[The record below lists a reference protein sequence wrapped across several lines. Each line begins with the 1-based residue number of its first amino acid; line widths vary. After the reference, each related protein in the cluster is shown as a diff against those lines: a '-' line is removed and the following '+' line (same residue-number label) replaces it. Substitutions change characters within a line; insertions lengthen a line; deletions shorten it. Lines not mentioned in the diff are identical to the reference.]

1 MAKTGS
7 KHTDKSDTEL
17 IRMALEAA
25 AEQQAAFSL
34 LYARYHASVSAY
46 IAKYVSEPDE
56 IEDICMET
64 FAKAFQQLATYRD
77 ENRFSTWI
85 FRIARNTA
93 FDHMS
98 REKVRGKNIEK
109 KPIDYSDLEG
119 IDMPSES
126 DSPEEEIISTQD
138 HENFLSCLEGLPDLY
153 RDVAKMC
160 FIDNLGYKEIA
171 QKSGLPMGTVKTR
184 ISRAK
189 NIIIR
194 KMTDIE
200 N

>member
-1 MAKTGS
+1 
-7 KHTDKSDTEL
+7 
-17 IRMALEAA
+17 MALEAA
-25 AEQQAAFSL
+25 AEEQAAFSL
-34 LYARYHASVSAY
+34 LYERYHAGVSAHV
-46 IAKYVSEPDE
+46 AKYVSEADE

-64 FAKAFQQLATYRD
+64 FAKAFRQLSTYRD

-109 KPIDYSDLEG
+109 KPIDYSDLED
-119 IDMPSES
+119 IDVPSES
-126 DSPEEEIISTQD
+126 ESPEEEIISTQD
-138 HENFLSCLEGLPDLY
+138 HENFLSCIEGLPALY
-153 RDVAKMC
+153 KDVAKMC

-171 QKSGLPMGTVKTR
+171 EKSGLPMGTVKTR

-189 NIIIR
+189 NILIR

-200 N
+200 D

>member
-1 MAKTGS
+1 MAEIGS
-7 KHTDKSDTEL
+7 KHTDKSDQEL

-25 AEQQAAFSL
+25 AEEQAAFSL
-34 LYARYHASVSAY
+34 LYERYHAGVSAHV
-46 IAKYVSEPDE
+46 AKYVSEADE

-64 FAKAFQQLATYRD
+64 FAKAFRQLSTYRD

-109 KPIDYSDLEG
+109 KPIDYSDLED
-119 IDMPSES
+119 IDVPSES
-126 DSPEEEIISTQD
+126 ESPEEEIISTQD
-138 HENFLSCLEGLPDLY
+138 HENFLSCIEGLPALY
-153 RDVAKMC
+153 KDVAKMC

-171 QKSGLPMGTVKTR
+171 EKSGLPMGTVKTR

-189 NIIIR
+189 NILIR

-200 N
+200 D